1 MKKII
6 FKLHQLL
13 FAVSTVSAKASMY
26 LIGMLDGID
35 PHYADAQWSKAI
47 KENINN
53 KGVK

>member
-1 MKKII
+1 MKTII

-26 LIGMLDGID
+26 LLGLLDGID
-35 PHYADAQWSKAI
+35 PHYADTQWSDAMN
-47 KENINN
+47 ENNS